1 MSKRKKTQRAAPK
14 KNQVTPAIAP
24 KRKSSRYLTLAIMGG
39 AAFFALR
46 SCSDDNE
53 EYFYRTVQQCA
64 DDGNLHQVCEEAWKT
79 AKKGLTAG
87 VTSSLTHSQCLLQY
101 GTYGC
106 DYDPEV
112 GGYAPILAGF
122 TLAKVKEK
130 SCDPQYENC
139 NTHASSS
146 HYYAYNA
153 GGHNWSS
160 RPVWRDRNGDYV
172 YRSGE
177 TAERYVSSQP
187 LHKAKTVSRGGW
199 GSSSKSFS
207 SRGS

>member
-1 MSKRKKTQRAAPK
+1 
-14 KNQVTPAIAP
+14 
-24 KRKSSRYLTLAIMGG
+24 MGG

-46 SCSDDNE
+46 GCSNDDNDE
-53 EYFYRTVQQCA
+53 QFYRTVQQCA
-64 DDGNLHQVCEEAWKT
+64 DDGNLRQVCEEAWKT

-87 VTSSLTHSQCLLQY
+87 VTNPLTYSQCMVQY
-101 GTYGC
+101 STYGC
-106 DYDPEV
+106 DYDPDF
-112 GGYAPILAGF
+112 GGYAPTLAGF

-139 NTHASSS
+139 GTHTSSR
-146 HYYAYNA
+146 HYHSYNV
-153 GGHNWSS
+153 GGYSWSS
-160 RPVWRDRNGDYV
+160 RPVWRDRSGEYV

-177 TAERYVSSQP
+177 TADRHVSSQP
-187 LHKAKTVSRGGW
+187 LHKTKTVSRGGW